1 MLEFAIHA
9 PGSRCIPHRQ
19 TASVK
24 SERCINM
31 AIDPNAHYPNSDPEL
46 DVVLGER
53 QTRNRHRHEGV
64 GCPYYK
70 LGSRIVYRG
79 ADLLAYLEANRV
91 NIQPSEAE

>member
-1 MLEFAIHA
+1 M
-9 PGSRCIPHRQ
+9 P
-19 TASVK
+19 
-24 SERCINM
+24 
-31 AIDPNAHYPNSDPEL
+31 IDPDKHYPNSDPEL

-79 ADLLAYLEANRV
+79 ADVLAYLEANRV
-91 NIQPSEAE
+91 NIQPSEAQ